1 MIKNYMFCG
10 IVLGAVIITV
20 ISLIHISNSFTTIHD
35 NVNDTRDLYL
45 EEAIDDHS
53 LDSSIVYSDYTGHYT
68 SKENYKLS
76 LNNIHNYKGNI
87 DLELNNDI
95 SFSGFE
101 IVFVGNVGK
110 FSGLSLSNKEI
121 NGSLVLYKDC
131 IELLIDGIDKVIFD
145 K

>member
-1 MIKNYMFCG
+1 MTKNYVFGG
-10 IVLGAVIITV
+10 IVIGAVIITV
-20 ISLIHISNSFTTIHD
+20 ISLIQIGNSFTVNHD
-35 NVNDTRDLYL
+35 NVNDTRDFYL

-53 LDSSIVYSDYTGHYT
+53 LDSSIVYSDYIGNYT

-87 DLELNNDI
+87 DLELNKDL

-101 IVFVGNVGK
+101 IIFVGNVGK

-121 NGSLVLYKDC
+121 DGSLVLYEDR
-131 IELLIDGIDKVIFD
+131 IELLIDGIDKVVFD